1 MRTGEQRRAL
11 VTGAASGIG
20 RATTERLVADGVA
33 VVGLD
38 RDGPGLAATAELV
51 ATAGSG
57 SFEAMT
63 LDVTAAEEVD
73 RRVRAL
79 GDLDVVVN
87 AAGIVAYDDLA
98 GTTVADLEEVLAV
111 NLVGT
116 FSVCR
121 AAAPGLARRR
131 GAIVNLAS
139 AAALNGRAY
148 LSAYTASKG
157 AVLAL
162 SRALAVELAP
172 DVRVNIVCPSA
183 VDTPMVS
190 ALQLPEGLDP
200 SRFDRHPMLSGRRA
214 TAAEVA
220 AAVVHLA
227 SDEAGSTTGLAYLL
241 DGGAAA

>member
-1 MRTGEQRRAL
+1 MSTGDHRTAL

-20 RATTERLVADGVA
+20 RATVERLARDGVS

-38 RDGPGLAATAELV
+38 RDPAGLEATAELV
-51 ATAGSG
+51 AAAGG
-57 SFEAMT
+57 SFEAVAI
-63 LDVTAAEEVD
+63 DITATDEVD
-73 RRVRAL
+73 RCVRAQ

-87 AAGIVAYDDLA
+87 AAGIVAYQDLA
-98 GTTVADLEEVLAV
+98 GTTVADLERVLAV
-111 NLVGT
+111 NLFGT
-116 FSVCR
+116 FAVCR

-148 LSAYTASKG
+148 LSAYSASKG
-157 AVLAL
+157 AVLSF

-172 DVRVNIVCPSA
+172 DVRVNVVCPSA

-190 ALQLPEGLDP
+190 AIQLPEGLDP

-227 SDEAGSTTGLAYLL
+227 SDEAGSTTGLAYRL

>member
-1 MRTGEQRRAL
+1 MAAGDVRTAL

-20 RATTERLVADGVA
+20 RATVERLAADGLQ

-38 RDGPGLAATAELV
+38 RDQAGLDATAAIVTEAGGRFTGV
-51 ATAGSG
+51 AIDITDA
-57 SFEAMT
+57 
-63 LDVTAAEEVD
+63 DEVD
-73 RRVRAL
+73 RTVRAQ

-87 AAGIVAYDDLA
+87 AAGIVAYQDLA
-98 GTTVADLEEVLAV
+98 GTTVADLERVLAV

-121 AAAPGLARRR
+121 AAAPGLVRRK

-148 LSAYTASKG
+148 LSAYSASKG
-157 AVLAL
+157 AVL
-162 SRALAVELAP
+162 SFSKALAVELAP
-172 DVRVNIVCPSA
+172 DVRVNVVCPSA

-190 ALQLPEGLDP
+190 AIELPAHLDA

-220 AAVVHLA
+220 AAVAHLA
-227 SDEAGSTTGLAYLL
+227 SEESGSTTGLAYLL